1 MGALGSGFVDYAEL
15 KPHCLDAKPILL
27 DDGLVD
33 HRANPLAVHEA
44 IHDLN
49 RTRDVS
55 KLAISLLTEGIL
67 AAKIDGDDSH
77 TELVAQILA
86 DAVRGALGVG

>member
-1 MGALGSGFVDYAEL
+1 LGGGFVDYAEL

-27 DDGLVD
+27 GNCLVD
-33 HRANPLAVHEA
+33 HGANPLAVHKA

-67 AAKIDGDDSH
+67 AAKIDRDDSH
-77 TELVAQILA
+77 TELVVQISA
-86 DAVRGALGVG
+86 DAVSGALGVG